1 MRPINRAPPKYTGH
15 PQDDAPE
22 LAQVDAARLP
32 RERDDQREQD
42 DPHHIVDDRCTENR
56 GPLAGAERVQFHQRL
71 RRDADAGCGE
81 NRADENAGPDQR
93 LAEGCRDKGAGEER
107 EHDTTKRRP
116 ERHGTHPPH
125 LHEIGLE
132 TRDEHQQ
139 NDADVGEILD
149 GSEQGRRRR
158 PVHDRVHGREDG
170 PAEDV
175 EKRRTQNQSGEDL
188 AEDRRLPD
196 AVRRRRGEFR
206 GGDECGQQ
214 QQELEQMRHIGS
226 EGVACIV
233 PEPCRQPNW

>member
-1 MRPINRAPPKYTGH
+1 MPPDCRANATTNESRTIPITSSMTAAPRIVVPS
-15 PQDDAPE
+15 
-22 LAQVDAARLP
+22 
-32 RERDDQREQD
+32 RERSAFSSISVCAEMLTLVAVR
-42 DPHHIVDDRCTENR
+42 IV
-56 GPLAGAERVQFHQRL
+56 PMKMPVQTSGWPKAAATKAPAKSGQ
-71 RRDADAGCGE
+71 
-81 NRADENAGPDQR
+81 
-93 LAEGCRDKGAGEER
+93 
-107 EHDTTKRRP
+107 HDTTKRRP